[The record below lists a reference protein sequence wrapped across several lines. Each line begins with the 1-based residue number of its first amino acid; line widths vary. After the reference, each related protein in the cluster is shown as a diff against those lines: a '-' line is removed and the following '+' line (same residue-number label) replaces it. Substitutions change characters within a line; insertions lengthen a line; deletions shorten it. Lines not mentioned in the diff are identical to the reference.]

1 MHSLILHTIELATGQ
16 DSFLGQFTL
25 TLYLKVPSDRIATDI
40 RTGYP
45 SLMQRDRIMI
55 DHFFLNHLS
64 NYERNYPLKKPL
76 RILSY
81 MDDWLETLWSS
92 LPKLLDQLP
101 QIEIDSI
108 SIESFT
114 DYPYLLVETIRK

>member
-1 MHSLILHTIELATGQ
+1 MHSFILHTIELATGQ
-16 DSFLGQFTL
+16 DNFLGQFSL
-25 TLYLKVPSDRIATDI
+25 TLYLKVPIDRIATDI

-45 SLMQRDRIMI
+45 SLMQRDRIII

-64 NYERNYPLKKPL
+64 DYERNYPLKEPR

-92 LPKLLDQLP
+92 LPKLLDQLS
-101 QIEIDSI
+101 QVEIDSV

-114 DYPYLLVETIRK
+114 DYPYLPANIIKK